1 MRTWDYFYNSGGWD
15 DYPPQVHVHKHGLE
29 ASVTPVI
36 NTAQAIL
43 TAKIL
48 RMAARALGEPEKEY
62 DDDIAMFS
70 HALHIYA
77 WDESSGYFGYVCHD
91 NNGRPTGIMRH
102 ESGAN
107 YDMGLDGAYPLV
119 AGICTQEQ
127 EERFAGYLM
136 ANERM
141 WSRCGV
147 STVDQSAPYYK
158 ADGYWNGAVWMP
170 HQWLFWRALLDLG
183 RADAAH
189 CIAATA
195 LDVWKNEVE
204 TSYNCFEHFIV
215 ESGRGAGWHQFG
227 GLSAPVLCW
236 YGALPSSRPADDRAA
251 RLGRDGGVWQWQPLT
266 RGASILPRSG
276 ASHPSSDRRHGAR
289 QRLRDHVE
297 RAQRALHGALSGH
310 SGDHLAVRAGV
321 RHAGSLGRIMKGAV
335 HEQS

>member
-1 MRTWDYFYNSGGWD
+1 MRTWDYFYNSGGWG
-15 DYPPQVHVHKHGLE
+15 DYPPQVHVHKQKLE

-70 HALHIYA
+70 HALHTYA

-91 NNGRPTGIMRH
+91 DNGRAAGIMRH

-127 EERFAGYLM
+127 EERFVGFLM

-141 WSRCGV
+141 WCRCGV
-147 STVDQSAPYYK
+147 ATVDQSAPYYQV
-158 ADGYWNGAVWMP
+158 DGYWNGAVWMP
-170 HQWLFWRALLDLG
+170 HQWMFWRALLDLG
-183 RADAAH
+183 RADEAH
-189 CIAATA
+189 RIAETA
-195 LDVWKNEVE
+195 LGVWKAEVE

-215 ESGRGAGWHQFG
+215 QSGRGAGWHQFG
-227 GLSAPVLCW
+227 GLSSPVLCW
-236 YGALPSSRPADDRAA
+236 YGAYHRPGRLTTGLHAWVESAEFGAGNRSLVARVSFHDQPRHTPLVITTMAPGSAYTATWNGRSVPYHERYAGVLEITLPS
-251 RLGRDGGVWQWQPLT
+251 GQG
-266 RGASILPRSG
+266 SG
-276 ASHPSSDRRHGAR
+276 T
-289 QRLRDHVE
+289 L
-297 RAQRALHGALSGH
+297 LI
-310 SGDHLAVRAGV
+310 AG
-321 RHAGSLGRIMKGAV
+321 
-335 HEQS
+335 